1 MDAKTLHCQSCGAS
15 VGEDDVKC
23 PYCASQLATLACPKC
38 FGMVGI
44 HASHCPR
51 CGAAI
56 QRAEAGATALACPGC
71 HTPLVSTSV
80 GGVSLDQCHGCGG
93 VWVGQHNF
101 EEIAADKAE
110 RGQVLGA
117 LPGESPKVA
126 MSLSEVHYRPCPQCQ
141 KLMNRTNYG
150 HISGVVLDV
159 CKDHGLWFDK
169 DKLREVLEFIEAG
182 GLEKSHARQLLEE
195 SEQRAQV
202 SAGLPQGLG
211 SWTEMPVN
219 SGGEGLVSAFASLVH
234 LFR

>member
-15 VGEDDVKC
+15 VGEDDLQC
-23 PYCASQLATLACPKC
+23 PYCKSQLATIACPKC
-38 FGMVGI
+38 FGLVGI
-44 HASHCPR
+44 HAQHCPR

-56 QRAEAGATALACPGC
+56 QRAEATATALNCPGC
-71 HTPLVSTSV
+71 GGPLLATAV
-80 GGVSLDQCHGCGG
+80 GGVSLDQCHACGG

-101 EEIAADKAE
+101 EQIAADRAE
-110 RGQVLGA
+110 RGEVLGA
-117 LPGESPKVA
+117 LPGQGPKVA
-126 MSLSEVHYRPCPQCQ
+126 VQLGAVHYRPCPQCR